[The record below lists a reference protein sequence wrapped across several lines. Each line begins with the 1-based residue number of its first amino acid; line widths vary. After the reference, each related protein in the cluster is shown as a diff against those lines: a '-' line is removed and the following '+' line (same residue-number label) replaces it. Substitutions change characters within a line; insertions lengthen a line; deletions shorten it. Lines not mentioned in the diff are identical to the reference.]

1 MPLYEYQCSGC
12 DERFEALQRIGD
24 DGKDLTCPACGKRK
38 PNKVFSSF
46 AAGSAAHGAPQG
58 AAPAGPHSCQSGGF
72 G

>member
-38 PNKVFSSF
+38 PDKVFSTF
-46 AAGSAAHGAPQG
+46 AAGSVSHGTTQQAG
-58 AAPAGPHSCQSGGF
+58 PAPHSCRSGGF